1 MLVTRSLVDR
11 LEASTAKAGE
21 LLVCAMAAGSPD
33 SKADALPF
41 GRGALLSMG
50 PGRYV
55 NRAVG
60 VTIDDIG
67 AAEADRLEAW
77 FRQRELAPMVEVSA
91 WASSTTVTT
100 LAQRHYVPAWFRAMF
115 VMPCRTDAL
124 PNVAGVSVVPVGS
137 DDEAATWR
145 EVLAA
150 GFDVTDPTARAV
162 SDEMAHADRAVT
174 SGQQFL
180 ALIDGRAAGCGSV
193 VMADGVAWLGAG
205 ATLPEFRRRGVQAAM
220 VRHRVAYAEAA
231 SCDLAAATAVP
242 DGASARN
249 LSRLGFA
256 LVQHQ
261 LVLERVA
268 D

>member
-33 SKADALPF
+33 SKAEAIPF

-91 WASSTTVTT
+91 WASSTTLTT
-100 LAQRHYVPAWFRAMF
+100 FAQRHYVPAWFRG
-115 VMPCRTDAL
+115 D
-124 PNVAGVSVVPVGS
+124 
-137 DDEAATWR
+137 
-145 EVLAA
+145 
-150 GFDVTDPTARAV
+150 
-162 SDEMAHADRAVT
+162 
-174 SGQQFL
+174 
-180 ALIDGRAAGCGSV
+180 
-193 VMADGVAWLGAG
+193 
-205 ATLPEFRRRGVQAAM
+205 
-220 VRHRVAYAEAA
+220 VRH
-231 SCDLAAATAVP
+231 AVP
-242 DGASARN
+242 D
-249 LSRLGFA
+249 
-256 LVQHQ
+256 
-261 LVLERVA
+261 
-268 D
+268 

>member
-1 MLVTRSLVDR
+1 VLVTRSLVDR

-33 SKADALPF
+33 STAEAMPF

-67 AAEADRLEAW
+67 AAEAERLEAW
-77 FRQRELAPMVEVSA
+77 FRQRELPPMVEVSA

-124 PNVAGVSVVPVGS
+124 RNVEGVSVVPVRS

-150 GFDVTDPTARAV
+150 GFDVTDPSARAV
-162 SDEMAHADRAVT
+162 SDEMARADQGVT

-205 ATLPEFRRRGVQAAM
+205 ATLPEFRSRGVQAAM
-220 VRHRVAYAEAA
+220 VRHRVAYAESA

-261 LVLERVA
+261 LVLERGPA
-268 D
+268 

>member
-1 MLVTRSLVDR
+1 VLVTRSLVDR
-11 LEASTAKAGE
+11 LEVSTAKAGE
-21 LLVCAMAAGSPD
+21 LLVLAMAAGSPG
-33 SKADALPF
+33 STAEAMPF

-77 FRQRELAPMVEVSA
+77 FRQRELPPMIEASA
-91 WASSTTVTT
+91 WASSTTLTT
-100 LAQRHYVPAWFRAMF
+100 LAERRYVPAWFRAMF
-115 VMPCRTDAL
+115 AMPCRSDAL
-124 PNVAGVSVVPVGS
+124 PNVAGVSVVPVRS

-145 EVLAA
+145 AVLAA
-150 GFDVTDPTARAV
+150 GFDATDSTARAV
-162 SDEMAHADRAVT
+162 SDEMARADRAVT

-180 ALIDGRAAGCGSV
+180 AVIDGRAAGCGSV
-193 VMADGVAWLGAG
+193 IMADGVAWLGAG
-205 ATLPEFRRRGVQAAM
+205 ATLPEFRRRGVQTAM
-220 VRHRVAYAEAA
+220 VRHRVEYAEEA

-261 LVLERVA
+261 LVLELA
-268 D
+268 AA